1 MTPKHVI
8 SSYNTLLEKTIV
20 TEGWQIM
27 RKQPYWL
34 MIETGTWINNF
45 LSTKNYVSIF
55 KLWFLWGGPMKSK
68 MKFIF

>member
-1 MTPKHVI
+1 MTSKHVI

-34 MIETGTWINNF
+34 NDRDWDMNW
-45 LSTKNYVSIF
+45 
-55 KLWFLWGGPMKSK
+55 
-68 MKFIF
+68 